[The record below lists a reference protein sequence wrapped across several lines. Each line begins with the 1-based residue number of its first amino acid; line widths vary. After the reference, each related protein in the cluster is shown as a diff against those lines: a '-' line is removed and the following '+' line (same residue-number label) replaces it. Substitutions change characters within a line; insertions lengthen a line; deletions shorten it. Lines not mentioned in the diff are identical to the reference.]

1 MIKGI
6 LFDIDDTLFS
16 HETEEVPKQTLK
28 ALDKLK
34 EKGYKL
40 GVCTSRIA
48 AELGKFPKDFLERF
62 DCKIIGTGATT
73 IVEDTYFKSYTID
86 KEKARAYT
94 KFFEDHGISYH
105 YADINGDV
113 YYWGDL
119 SEVNNGH
126 WLSYAEG
133 NVMFKPYEDEEVTNL
148 FYYHAKE
155 EEVPLIAQID
165 EGALISTWGNSG
177 NICAPLVDKSFGLL
191 KFCQVFSFTTDE
203 VAAAG
208 DGSND
213 DVMLQMAGIGIAVSD
228 AKDNTKAAADYV
240 CKKSIEEGGLYDAF
254 VDLGL
259 IEEDRYKMKMFCFDN
274 DSTLLDHGVHR
285 FHESTLSSLKKLK
298 EKGYVL
304 AMNTS
309 RSYEEL
315 FNIPQSVLDLMDAL
329 ILLNGAYI
337 VKKGEV
343 QVSYIEDE
351 TVRKLIAFMDAHEI
365 PYRYCTDDGKGYL
378 SVDDK
383 EKAALF
389 DILYGIIPEVK
400 KYEGERVIQILYYA
414 QGDLREEVISLAKGC
429 ECDRLAIAGEISPP
443 HKNKGEAMLEVA
455 ASFGISPEEIC
466 AFGDGGNDIEMLK
479 LAGLGIAMGNGAKEC
494 RYAADYVTDKVSE
507 DGVCNALIHFGFI
520 EK

>member
-16 HETEEVPKQTLK
+16 HETDQVPRQTLK

-48 AELGKFPKDFLERF
+48 AEMGRFPRDFLDRF
-62 DCKIIGTGATT
+62 DCKIVGTGATT
-73 IVEDTYFKSYTID
+73 IVEGDYFKSYTID
-86 KEKARAYT
+86 VNKARAYT
-94 KFFEDHGISYH
+94 NYFEQHDISYH

-119 SEVNNGH
+119 DEVNNGH
-126 WLSYAEG
+126 WLSYASG
-133 NVMFKPYEDEEVTNL
+133 NVKFKPYEDEEVTNL

-155 EEVPLIAQID
+155 EEVPEIAAID
-165 EGALISTWGNSG
+165 EGALISSWGTSG

-191 KFCQVFSFTTDE
+191 KFCQVFSLTTDE
-203 VAAAG
+203 VCACG
-208 DGSND
+208 DGGND
-213 DVMLQMAGIGIAVSD
+213 DVMLEMAGIGIAVSD
-228 AKDNTKAAADYV
+228 AKENTKAAADYI
-240 CKKSIEEGGLYDAF
+240 CRKSIEEGGLYDAF

-259 IEEDRYKMKMFCFDN
+259 IEEDHYEMKMFCFDN
-274 DSTLLDHGVHR
+274 DSTLLDHGNHK
-285 FHESTLSSLKKLK
+285 FHESTITALEALK

-315 FNIPQSVLDLMDAL
+315 YNIPKHILDLMDVL

-337 VKKGEV
+337 VKKDGVE
-343 QVSYIEDE
+343 VSYIDDAIA
-351 TVRKLIAFMDAHEI
+351 RQIIAFFDENEVR
-365 PYRYCTDDGKGYL
+365 YRYCTDDGKGYL

-383 EKAALF
+383 ERAALF
-389 DILYGIIPEVK
+389 DRLYGIIPAVK
-400 KYEGERVIQILYYA
+400 KYEGERVIQLLYYA
-414 QGDLREEVISLAKGC
+414 VGDLREKIIELAKGC
-429 ECDRLAIAGEISPP
+429 ECDRLAFAGEISPP

-455 ASFGISPEEIC
+455 KSFGIKPEEIC
-466 AFGDGGNDIEMLK
+466 AFGDGGNDIEMLQ

-494 RYAADYVTDKVSE
+494 RYAADYVTDRIEE
-507 DGVCNALIHFGFI
+507 DGLYKALVHFGFL
-520 EK
+520 E